1 MTVIRGATTI
11 VNDSQADISTAVQ
24 ELLDLIFQ
32 ENSLQKEEVK
42 CIVFSLTSDIHS
54 YHPAKAARE
63 AGYDYAPLFAAVEPD
78 IDGGL
83 RKCIRVMLLTEL
95 LEKRTVKHIY
105 ERGAKTLRKDISEIF
120 NIALAEDEFI
130 SSTLSINTTRHFPSA
145 DFLDKN
151 SFIVLTSST
160 EMTFDFF
167 KDANSS
173 SLI

>member
-11 VNDSQADISTAVQ
+11 VNDSQADISTAVK

-105 ERGAKTLRKDISEIF
+105 
-120 NIALAEDEFI
+120 
-130 SSTLSINTTRHFPSA
+130 
-145 DFLDKN
+145 
-151 SFIVLTSST
+151 
-160 EMTFDFF
+160 
-167 KDANSS
+167 
-173 SLI
+173 